1 MTKKN
6 IDRDEIRKVLLE
18 HFVFLSL
25 SLIDKIEEMMTESFS
40 AGYSF
45 AKKEKE
51 LVSNAAESLS
61 D

>member
-1 MTKKN
+1 MKN
-6 IDRDEIRKVLLE
+6 YTVDRDDIREVLLE
-18 HFVFLSL
+18 HFVRSS

-45 AKKEKE
+45 AKKEKD
-51 LVSNAAESLS
+51 LVSNATESLS

>member
-1 MTKKN
+1 MREGKF
-6 IDRDEIRKVLLE
+6 DRDEIRSVLLE
-18 HFVFLSL
+18 HFVRSS

-51 LVSNAAESLS
+51 LVSSAAESLS

>member
-1 MTKKN
+1 MKN
-6 IDRDEIRKVLLE
+6 ETVDRDDIREILLE
-18 HFVFLSL
+18 HFVRSS

-45 AKKEKE
+45 AKKEEK
-51 LVSNAAESLS
+51 LVSDAAESLS

>member
-1 MTKKN
+1 MKN
-6 IDRDEIRKVLLE
+6 YTVDRDDIREILLE
-18 HFVFLSL
+18 HFVRSS

-45 AKKEKE
+45 AKKGKD

-61 D
+61 E

>member
-1 MTKKN
+1 MKN
-6 IDRDEIRKVLLE
+6 YTVDRDDIREVLLE
-18 HFVFLSL
+18 HFVRSS

-51 LVSNAAESLS
+51 LVSSAAESLS

>member
-1 MTKKN
+1 MKN
-6 IDRDEIRKVLLE
+6 YTVDRDDIREVLLE
-18 HFVFLSL
+18 HFVRSS
-25 SLIDKIEEMMTESFS
+25 SLIDKIEEMVAESFS

-51 LVSNAAESLS
+51 LVSSAAESLS

>member
-18 HFVFLSL
+18 HFVRSS

-51 LVSNAAESLS
+51 LVSSAAESLS

>member
-1 MTKKN
+1 MKN
-6 IDRDEIRKVLLE
+6 YTVDRDDIREILLE
-18 HFVFLSL
+18 HFVRSS